1 MIFDFS
7 FVLAVLV
14 NDDFLVR
21 RLLLPDNLY
30 FSKLYLCNLV
40 FYWKFASIFDY
51 RHVSELRYLKNV
63 ISILAGIAN
72 DTHVGDDGPPRTR
85 VRNETCATT
94 DKYITCKSPC

>member
-30 FSKLYLCNLV
+30 FSKLYLCNLA
-40 FYWKFASIFDY
+40 FYSKFVSIFGY
-51 RHVSELRYLKNV
+51 HHV
-63 ISILAGIAN
+63 
-72 DTHVGDDGPPRTR
+72 
-85 VRNETCATT
+85 
-94 DKYITCKSPC
+94 